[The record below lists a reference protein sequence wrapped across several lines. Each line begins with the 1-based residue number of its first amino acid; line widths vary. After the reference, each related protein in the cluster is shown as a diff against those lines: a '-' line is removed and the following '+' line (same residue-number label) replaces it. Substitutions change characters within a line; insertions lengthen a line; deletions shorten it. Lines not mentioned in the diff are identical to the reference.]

1 MTLRFVGALRT
12 LSTFCALTIAIG
24 ASALAQEFPSRPIR
38 IVVGQGAGGG
48 MDTIARLVGQR
59 MTGNLGQ
66 PIVVENRTGAGGMIA
81 TETVAR
87 APADG
92 YTLLLGPIGN
102 MVFTPILSNRMRV
115 STTADFAPVSL
126 VATFPLVL
134 VVSSTAPI
142 QSVKALV
149 DWMKAHPAKANF
161 GGSGPAFRF
170 ANELFKVKTG
180 APGEF
185 VQYKSM
191 TETITALI
199 AGDLV
204 MSMVD
209 TGPATPQISAGK
221 LRALAV
227 TSPARL
233 AALPEV
239 PTMAELGFPEIEFR
253 FWTGLFAPAGTSPAV
268 IRRLGDE
275 LARVLALP
283 EVGAQMAALQ
293 VQAQASSPEEL
304 ARLVQSDLAR
314 WGQVAEAARIPKL
327 D

>member
-1 MTLRFVGALRT
+1 
-12 LSTFCALTIAIG
+12 
-24 ASALAQEFPSRPIR
+24 
-38 IVVGQGAGGG
+38 
-48 MDTIARLVGQR
+48 
-59 MTGNLGQ
+59 
-66 PIVVENRTGAGGMIA
+66 
-81 TETVAR
+81 
-87 APADG
+87 
-92 YTLLLGPIGN
+92 
-102 MVFTPILSNRMRV
+102 
-115 STTADFAPVSL
+115 
-126 VATFPLVL
+126 
-134 VVSSTAPI
+134 
-142 QSVKALV
+142 
-149 DWMKAHPAKANF
+149 MKANPAKANF

-185 VQYKSM
+185 IQYKSM

-239 PTMAELGFPEIEFR
+239 PTMAELGFAEIEFR
-253 FWTGLFAPAGTSPAV
+253 FWTGLFAPAGTPPAV

-275 LARVLALP
+275 LARALALP

-293 VQAQASSPEEL
+293 VQPQASSPEEL
-304 ARLVQSDLAR
+304 GRLVQSDLIR
-314 WGQVAEAARIPKL
+314 WGQVAETARIPKS